1 MSAKKPLTKTITLYF
16 VTNDEKQTRKITLP
30 FRHLKIFIFMVA
42 FIIVCLFAGFID
54 YFGLLAQSLENKKL
68 KTENLNLQKQ
78 FQVVEGKL
86 DSLQS
91 GLDRVGVITNK
102 LKLITDT
109 HMKDRSER
117 LSFPAQI
124 NTVGGV
130 PAADDKNKP
139 AADRMSSEDF
149 YEQDPAITTDNPVNT
164 LNGELATEKS
174 SANYATLVIK
184 IDEAVKDSMLKEQSV
199 IALWE
204 SLSASQTLLAATPSI
219 KPARGPIGS
228 RFGYRVDPIN
238 GKTKM
243 HAGLDIVVAPGT
255 PVRAPADGV
264 VSFAGWDDFYGKLVS
279 IDHGYGV
286 LTRYAHNSQ
295 IYVQVGQK
303 VSKYDVISATGSTG
317 RSTGPHLHYEVRVN
331 GVPVNPANY
340 ILDE

>member
-1 MSAKKPLTKTITLYF
+1 MSQPKKTLTLYF
-16 VTNDEKQTRKITLP
+16 VTNDEKQTRKITIP
-30 FRHLKIFIFMVA
+30 ISYFKVAVFMIA
-42 FIIVCLFAGFID
+42 FAIISLFAGFID
-54 YFGLLAQSLENKKL
+54 YFGLLAQSVENKKL
-68 KTENLNLQKQ
+68 KIENINLQKQ

-91 GLDRVGVITNK
+91 ALDRVGVITNK

-117 LSFPAQI
+117 LSFPA
-124 NTVGGV
+124 TVNNADE
-130 PAADDKNKP
+130 AARLKN
-139 AADRMSSEDF
+139 ADRMSNEDF
-149 YEQDPAITTDNPVNT
+149 YEQDPSINTENPVNT
-164 LNGELATEKS
+164 LKGELASEKS
-174 SANYATLVIK
+174 STNYSTLVIK
-184 IDEAVKDSMLKEQSV
+184 IDEAVKDSMLKEQTV
-199 IALWE
+199 IQLWE
-204 SLSASQTLLAATPSI
+204 SLSDSQSLLASTPSI
-219 KPARGPIGS
+219 RPARGPIGS

-238 GKTKM
+238 GKMKM
-243 HAGLDIVVAPGT
+243 HAGLDIVVSPGT

-279 IDHGYGV
+279 VDHGYGV

-331 GVPVNPANY
+331 GVPVNPLNY

>member
-1 MSAKKPLTKTITLYF
+1 MNQPKKTITLYF
-16 VTNDEKQTRKITLP
+16 VTNDEKSTRKVTLP
-30 FRHLKIFIFMVA
+30 VSYFKTLGFAIVFILIA
-42 FIIVCLFAGFID
+42 LLAAIID
-54 YFGLLAQSLENKKL
+54 YFGLLAQSVENKKL

-91 GLDRVGVITNK
+91 ALDRVGAISSK

-109 HMKDRSER
+109 HMKERSER

-124 NTVGGV
+124 NTT
-130 PAADDKNKP
+130 DDAIATKNSE
-139 AADRMSSEDF
+139 RMTSEEF
-149 YEQDPAITTDNPVNT
+149 YDQDPSINTENPVNT
-164 LNGELATEKS
+164 LKGELASEKS
-174 SANYATLVIK
+174 NSNYATLVIK
-184 IDEAVKDSMLKEQSV
+184 IDKAVKDSLLKEQSV
-199 IALWE
+199 IQLWE
-204 SLSASQTLLAATPSI
+204 SLSDSQSLLAATPSMR
-219 KPARGPIGS
+219 PARGPVGS
-228 RFGYRVDPIN
+228 RFGYRADPIN
-238 GKTKM
+238 GKMKM
-243 HAGLDIVVAPGT
+243 HAGLDIVVPPGT

-279 IDHGYGV
+279 IDHGFGV
-286 LTRYAHNSQ
+286 LTRYGHNSQ

-303 VSKYDVISATGSTG
+303 VEKYDVISAVGSTG

>member
-1 MSAKKPLTKTITLYF
+1 MSEPKKTVTLYF
-16 VTNDEKQTRKITLP
+16 VTNDEKQNRKFTVQLTY
-30 FRHLKIFIFMVA
+30 LKIVLFLLSFM
-42 FIIVCLFAGFID
+42 IISLFAGFID
-54 YFGLLAQSLENKKL
+54 YFGLLAQSVENKKL
-68 KTENLNLQKQ
+68 KIENINLQKQ

-91 GLDRVGVITNK
+91 GLDRVGVMTNK

-124 NTVGGV
+124 NN
-130 PAADDKNKP
+130 AEDALKAKS
-139 AADRMSSEDF
+139 AERMSSEDF
-149 YEQDPAITTDNPVNT
+149 STQDPNIPTENPVNT

-199 IALWE
+199 IELWE
-204 SLSASQTLLAATPSI
+204 SLSASQSLLSSTPSI

-228 RFGYRVDPIN
+228 TFGFRLDPIN
-238 GKTKM
+238 GKMKM
-243 HAGLDIVVAPGT
+243 HAGLDIVASPGT

-264 VSFAGWDDFYGKLVS
+264 VSFAGWDETYGKLVS
-279 IDHGYGV
+279 IDHGFGV
-286 LTRYAHNSQ
+286 LTRYGHNSQ

-303 VSKYDVISATGSTG
+303 ISKYDVISASGSTG

-331 GVPVNPANY
+331 GLPVNPANY